1 MGKNYMEKVAQML
14 GVEMNERFRI
24 KELANHKFYIN
35 ENGLQCETNAMFV
48 PEYFNDLVAG
58 KYEIR
63 KIPKRKHTGLE
74 DVEAG
79 DRIYRLFDMISPL
92 TALKKQE
99 LMSYSFADETIR
111 DNWERY
117 IDIKKRLAKAA
128 SELNTEPIDWDNKN
142 QEKWYFFYDSRS
154 GGGFKFGHSYLLNNG
169 SIYFTSKEAAQKAVD
184 MVGTTD
190 LFWAFR
196 YFQAFIGYLKEVTA
210 DEQKTF

>member
-128 SELNTEPIDWDNKN
+128 SELNTEPIDWNNCNQKKWSIYYNNDNGDLDS
-142 QEKWYFFYDSRS
+142 WYWNSSVVDE
-154 GGGFKFGHSYLLNNG
+154 
-169 SIYFTSKEAAQKAVD
+169 IYFTSREAAREAIEI
-184 MVGTTD
+184 VGKDD
-190 LFWAFR
+190 LVWMLR
-196 YFQAFIGYLKEVTA
+196 GFQPFIGYLAEA
-210 DEQKTF
+210 EE

>member
-1 MGKNYMEKVAQML
+1 MSKNYMEQVAQML
-14 GVEMNERFRI
+14 GVEMEERFEI
-24 KELANHKFYIN
+24 KEIEDRKFYIN

-111 DNWERY
+111 NNWERY
-117 IDIKKRLAKAA
+117 IVIKKHLAKAA
-128 SELNTEPIDWDNKN
+128 SELNTEPIDWNDCR
-142 QEKWYFFYDSRS
+142 QEKWYICCPDRETLTCYHID
-154 GGGFKFGHSYLLNNG
+154 GYPNDG
-169 SIYFTSKEAAQKAVD
+169 IYFISKESAQKAIEI
-184 MVGTTD
+184 VGKDD
-190 LFWAFR
+190 LIWMLR
-196 YFQAFIGYLKEVTA
+196 NFQPYLGYLAEVA
-210 DEQKTF
+210 E